1 MPKRKS
7 LKTIQAKIE
16 KTKQSMADAR
26 RRYDNL
32 AGELKTLSLEYEQVQ
47 ATLIADAFKKSGKSF
62 DELMVVLGR

>member
-1 MPKRKS
+1 
-7 LKTIQAKIE
+7 
-16 KTKQSMADAR
+16 MAAAR

-32 AGELKTLSLEYEQVQ
+32 AGALKTLSLEYEQVQ